1 MFNEIQNALLLLL
14 SVVVEVGIGA
24 GAGLLVKPVVA
35 VVGLPSQRRQAKK
48 DLFAVFRIL
57 EPLHQIPLLK
67 PPDQLGEGAL
77 LQARK
82 FCQLCGVEL

>member
-1 MFNEIQNALLLLL
+1 MKFRMHLLLLL

-48 DLFAVFRIL
+48 DLFAVSAFWNRSTRFHCSNRRTSL
-57 EPLHQIPLLK
+57 EN
-67 PPDQLGEGAL
+67 GAL